1 MSAYP
6 EDYSDDEIVSINR
19 ARGTYQPSVLRQAV
33 IDREHEKAGEHWV
46 DGFYNLTQHPNRWV
60 PGHWAR
66 NPRTMSLGGPRRPV
80 RDGSTLRK
88 TYRSLP

>member
-6 EDYSDDEIVSINR
+6 EDYTAEEMATIDR
-19 ARGTYQPSVLRQAV
+19 ARRLTIGKSAALRQAV

-66 NPRTMSLGGPRRPV
+66 NPRTMSLGGPR
-80 RDGSTLRK
+80 
-88 TYRSLP
+88 